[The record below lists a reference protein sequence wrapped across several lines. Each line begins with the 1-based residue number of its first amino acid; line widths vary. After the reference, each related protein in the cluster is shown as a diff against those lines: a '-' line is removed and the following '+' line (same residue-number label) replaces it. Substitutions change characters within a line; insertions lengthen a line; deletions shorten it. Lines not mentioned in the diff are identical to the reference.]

1 MQVQAASAQ
10 AGPAGI
16 ARVGGYPAALSR
28 ARPVSALS
36 RCSILLAPG
45 LGGAIARDWQHRF
58 PQFRTVGQGDWEIP
72 DLDAWARA
80 ILGAALRMPKPVVVV
95 AHGFACLATIQAA
108 ALRPGAIAGALLTDP
123 ADPARFGLE
132 QRLAELDPDF
142 PSVLVASESDRGLG
156 LARSWLWALRWNS
169 QFASQERDG
178 RGKARPGHAQWRGQ
192 PDLEL
197 GLLEQLCR
205 RVAV

>member
-1 MQVQAASAQ
+1 MQTHAASAQ
-10 AGPAGI
+10 AGRAGI
-16 ARVGGYPAALSR
+16 AGVGAYPAASSR
-28 ARPVSALS
+28 LLPVSALS

-45 LGGAIARDWQHRF
+45 LHGAVDGDWQRRF
-58 PQFRTVGQGDWEIP
+58 PQFRTVGQGDWETP
-72 DLDAWARA
+72 DLDAWARTIA
-80 ILGAALRMPKPVVVV
+80 GAALRMSGPVVVV

-123 ADPARFGLE
+123 ADPACFGLE
-132 QRLAELDPDF
+132 QRFADLEPDF

-178 RGKARPGHAQWRGQ
+178 RGKPRTGAAQWRGQ

-205 RVAV
+205 RVAA

>member
-10 AGPAGI
+10 AGRTGI
-16 ARVGGYPAALSR
+16 AGVGGYPAALSR

-45 LGGAIARDWQHRF
+45 LGGAVARDWQHRF

-80 ILGAALRMPKPVVVV
+80 IAAAASRLPGPVVVV
-95 AHGFACLATIQAA
+95 AHGFACLATMQAA

-132 QRLAELDPDF
+132 QRLADLDADF

-178 RGKARPGHAQWRGQ
+178 RGKARSGHVQWCGQ